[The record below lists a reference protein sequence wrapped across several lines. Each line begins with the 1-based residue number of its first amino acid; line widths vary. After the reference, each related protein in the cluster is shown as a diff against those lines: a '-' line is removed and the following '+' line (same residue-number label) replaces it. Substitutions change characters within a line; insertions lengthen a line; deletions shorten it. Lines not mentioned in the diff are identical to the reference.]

1 MFTERILQKPGMN
14 ELEAIIWWFATPDRV
29 ALHLLSKVVR
39 ATVTP
44 VLHLFLAI
52 LVKRMFGLN
61 KECVS
66 ADATQ
71 LSLLRR
77 YINSILLSQAVQ
89 KEAFMILGSHYEI
102 VSVRTLL
109 SGFARRCML
118 FSLSDHLPSHG
129 SQGGQED
136 ILAWFGYLLP
146 RPRNARDW

>member
-1 MFTERILQKPGMN
+1 MFTEKILQKPGMN
-14 ELEAIIWWFATPDRV
+14 NLEAIVWWFASPNRV
-29 ALHLLSKVVR
+29 GLHLLSKVVR

-61 KECVS
+61 KECAS

-89 KEAFMILGSHYEI
+89 KEAFMILGVHYEI
-102 VSVRTLL
+102 VSVRTSL
-109 SGFARRCML
+109 SCSARRCML
-118 FSLSDHLPSHG
+118 SSLLDHLPSHG
-129 SQGGQED
+129 SQSWQEN
-136 ILAWFGYLLP
+136 ILARFRYPLP
-146 RPRNARDW
+146 RSRNAGNW